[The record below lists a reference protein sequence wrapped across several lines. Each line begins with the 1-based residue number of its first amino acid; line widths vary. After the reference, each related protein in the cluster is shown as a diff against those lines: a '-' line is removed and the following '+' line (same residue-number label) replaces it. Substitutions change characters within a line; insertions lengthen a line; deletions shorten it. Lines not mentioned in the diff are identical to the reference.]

1 LQTTTQLVA
10 AGRLRPKGT
19 YSVTPRTSRRRLVLA
34 LVAGAF
40 IAALLLTTSASASP
54 VTRKKA
60 RLKAVQAHLETVY
73 MQTETAN
80 ERLNQATSQLAT
92 VQEKIKQNAHQLDVA
107 RRNYRR
113 ANRQLEQR
121 AVNIYKSRDAGVI
134 DWIFRA
140 TSFDELVTQM
150 DMMSRIGNSD
160 VDTVHSI
167 ERYKRD
173 IRNRRVKL
181 KADQRHADALVKRR
195 AAEKA
200 RLVGLQAD
208 LEHLTAGLKKEI
220 KKLQAKEAL
229 RAKLALMGYNGPI
242 PDVDPNSPG
251 HPEIIAIA
259 QRYFGVPY
267 VWGGAGP
274 SGFDCSGLTMYC
286 YAQLGIKMWHGAT
299 DQQRASVPVP
309 LSDLRPGDLI
319 FFGNAS
325 FSHHVAIFVGGSTC
339 IEAPHTGDVVRYGTW
354 TGRDA
359 WIGGRF

>member
-1 LQTTTQLVA
+1 
-10 AGRLRPKGT
+10 
-19 YSVTPRTSRRRLVLA
+19 VTRTPPRRRLIV
-34 LVAGAF
+34 
-40 IAALLLTTSASASP
+40 ALLTVAFVVALLFTTTASASP
-54 VTRKKA
+54 VSRKKA
-60 RLKAVQAHLETVY
+60 RLKAVQARLETVY
-73 MQTETAN
+73 MQTEAAN
-80 ERLNQATSQLAT
+80 ERLNQASSQLAT
-92 VQEKIKQNAHQLDVA
+92 VQEKIRQNTHLLEVA

-121 AVNIYKSRDAGVI
+121 AVNIYKSRDAGVL

-140 TSFDELVTQM
+140 TSFDDLVTQM
-150 DMMSRIGNSD
+150 DLMTRLGNSD

-167 ERYKRD
+167 EKYKRNIKD
-173 IRNRRVKL
+173 RRIKL
-181 KADQRHADALVKRR
+181 KADRRQADALVERR
-195 AAEKA
+195 SAGKA
-200 RLVGLQAD
+200 RLVSLQAD
-208 LEHLTAGLKKEI
+208 LESMTRGLKKEI

-229 RAKLALMGYNGPI
+229 RAKLALMGYDGPI

-251 HPEIIAIA
+251 HPEIVAIA

-267 VWGGAGP
+267 VWGGAGT

-286 YAQLGIKMWHGAT
+286 YAQIGIKMWHGAT

>member
-1 LQTTTQLVA
+1 MT
-10 AGRLRPKGT
+10 RPC
-19 YSVTPRTSRRRLVLA
+19 PRRRVLVTLLA
-34 LVAGAF
+34 VAF
-40 IAALLLTTSASASP
+40 IAALLFTATATASP
-54 VTRKKA
+54 ISRKKA
-60 RLKAVQAHLETVY
+60 RLKAVQARLESVY
-73 MQTETAN
+73 TETEAAN

-92 VQEKIKQNAHQLDVA
+92 VQEKIRQNAHQLDVA

-121 AVNIYKSRDAGVI
+121 AVNMYKARDAGVV
-134 DWIFRA
+134 DWIFSA
-140 TSFDELVTQM
+140 TSFDELVTQL
-150 DMMSRIGNSD
+150 DLMSRIGNSD
-160 VDTVHSI
+160 VDTARSI
-167 ERYKRD
+167 KRYKRN
-173 IRNRRVKL
+173 IRDRRIRL
-181 KADQRHADALVKRR
+181 KADRHQADALVEKR
-195 AAEKA
+195 AAERA
-200 RLVGLQAD
+200 RLVSLEAD
-208 LEHLTAGLKKEI
+208 LESMTAGLKKQI
-220 KKLQAKEAL
+220 KKMQAKAAL

-251 HPEIIAIA
+251 HPEVIAIA
-259 QRYFGVPY
+259 SRYFGVPY

-274 SGFDCSGLTMYC
+274 GGFDCSGLTMYC
-286 YAQLGIKMWHGAT
+286 YAQIGIKMWHGAT
-299 DQQRASVPVP
+299 DQQRASIPVP

>member
-1 LQTTTQLVA
+1 MT
-10 AGRLRPKGT
+10 RP
-19 YSVTPRTSRRRLVLA
+19 SPRRRVFVALLA
-34 LVAGAF
+34 VAF
-40 IAALLLTTSASASP
+40 IAALLFTATASASP

-60 RLKAVQAHLETVY
+60 RLKAVQARLESVY
-73 MQTETAN
+73 METEAAN
-80 ERLNQATSQLAT
+80 ERLNQASSQLAT
-92 VQEKIKQNAHQLDVA
+92 VQEKIRQNTHQLGVA
-107 RRNYRR
+107 RRNFRR

-121 AVNIYKSRDAGVI
+121 TVNMYKSRDAGVI

-150 DMMSRIGNSD
+150 DLMSRIGNSD

-173 IRNRRVKL
+173 IRNRRIKL
-181 KADQRHADALVKRR
+181 KADQRQADALVKRR

-208 LEHLTAGLKKEI
+208 LESMTAGLKKQI

-251 HPEIIAIA
+251 HPEIVAIA

-267 VWGGAGP
+267 VWGGASP

-286 YAQLGIKMWHGAT
+286 YAQIGIKMWHGAT

>member
-1 LQTTTQLVA
+1 MT
-10 AGRLRPKGT
+10 R
-19 YSVTPRTSRRRLVLA
+19 TPPRRRLIV
-34 LVAGAF
+34 
-40 IAALLLTTSASASP
+40 ALLTVAFVVALLFTTTASASP
-54 VTRKKA
+54 VSRKKA
-60 RLKAVQAHLETVY
+60 RLQAVQARLETVY
-73 MQTETAN
+73 MQTEAAN
-80 ERLNQATSQLAT
+80 ERLNQASSQLAT
-92 VQEKIKQNAHQLDVA
+92 VQEKIRQNTHLLEVA

-121 AVNIYKSRDAGVI
+121 AVNIYKSRDAGVL
-134 DWIFRA
+134 DWILRA
-140 TSFDELVTQM
+140 TSFDDLVTQM
-150 DMMSRIGNSD
+150 DLMTRLGNSD

-167 ERYKRD
+167 EKYKRNIKD
-173 IRNRRVKL
+173 RRIKL
-181 KADQRHADALVKRR
+181 KADRRQADALVERR
-195 AAEKA
+195 SAGKA
-200 RLVGLQAD
+200 RLVSLQAD
-208 LEHLTAGLKKEI
+208 LESMTRGLKKEI

-229 RAKLALMGYNGPI
+229 RAKLALMGYDGPI

-251 HPEIIAIA
+251 HPEIVAIA

-267 VWGGAGP
+267 VWGGAGT

-286 YAQLGIKMWHGAT
+286 YAQIGIKMWHGAT